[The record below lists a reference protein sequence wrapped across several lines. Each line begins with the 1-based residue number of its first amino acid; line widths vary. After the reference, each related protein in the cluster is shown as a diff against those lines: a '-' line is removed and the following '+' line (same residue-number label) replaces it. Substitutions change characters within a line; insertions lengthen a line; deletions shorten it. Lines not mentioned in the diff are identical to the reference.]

1 MKFHDFRLLA
11 ICYVS
16 QFIIVRKLPVHYLI
30 YMCISIF
37 KNIRTHCIRNN
48 TSFIT
53 LITHS
58 PQMFYVCKCSSCLP
72 FIPKVVYVWVYIDFS
87 HFSSRNYRAGC
98 IVRGILPAY
107 KHLGFPYIVLCA
119 RFCS

>member
-1 MKFHDFRLLA
+1 MTSDYWRLLC
-11 ICYVS
+11 IL
-16 QFIIVRKLPVHYLI
+16 FIIVRKLRWGSLHLI
-30 YMCISIF
+30 YICIRIF
-37 KNIRTHCIRNN
+37 KNMHTHCITNN

-53 LITHS
+53 LTTHS

-107 KHLGFPYIVLCA
+107 KHLGFPYKVLCA